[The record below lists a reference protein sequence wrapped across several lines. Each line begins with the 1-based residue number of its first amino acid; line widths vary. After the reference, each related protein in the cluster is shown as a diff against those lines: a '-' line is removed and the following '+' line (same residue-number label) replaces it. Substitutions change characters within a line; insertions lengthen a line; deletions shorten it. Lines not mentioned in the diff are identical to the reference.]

1 LIVIEKGNEIKKR
14 SDSEKQRMAADK
26 KLKRETEKA
35 FHDGIIAEREAEKE
49 RRESFKKEVVQQ
61 IVGERT

>member
-1 LIVIEKGNEIKKR
+1 
-14 SDSEKQRMAADK
+14 MAADK

-35 FHDGIIAEREAEKE
+35 FHDAIIAERESEKE

-61 IVGERT
+61 IVGERTQFKNELT